1 MFYWE
6 LPVYQKAQELVI
18 GVDRLIKQL
27 PNKPQTWVISRQLFD
42 AVTSIG
48 ANIAEGRG
56 RHIGKEYERFLYY
69 AQGSA
74 NEVDHW
80 LRTMKDC
87 SVGPLSEVERLQALN
102 VEVLKLLSATMSSL
116 RRKRLQA
123 DTKALREESVKYE
136 MELLEEDVPF

>member
-1 MFYWE
+1 MFYW
-6 LPVYQKAQELVI
+6 ELVI

-42 AVTSIG
+42 ATTSIG

-87 SVGPLSEVERLQALN
+87 SIGSLAEVERLQALN

-116 RRKRLQA
+116 RHKRLQA
-123 DTKALREESVKYE
+123 DAKIIREESVEYE
-136 MELLEEDVPF
+136 MAPMEDVPF

>member
-6 LPVYQKAQELVI
+6 LPVYQKARELVR
-18 GVDRLIKQL
+18 GVDRLINRL
-27 PNKPQTWVISRQLFD
+27 PNKPQAWVISQQLFD
-42 AVTSIG
+42 AATSIG

-87 SVGPLSEVERLQALN
+87 SIGPLAEVERLQALN

-116 RRKRLQA
+116 RRKRLQD
-123 DTKALREESVKYE
+123 DTKALREENVEYE
-136 MELLEEDVPF
+136 MEPIEDVPF